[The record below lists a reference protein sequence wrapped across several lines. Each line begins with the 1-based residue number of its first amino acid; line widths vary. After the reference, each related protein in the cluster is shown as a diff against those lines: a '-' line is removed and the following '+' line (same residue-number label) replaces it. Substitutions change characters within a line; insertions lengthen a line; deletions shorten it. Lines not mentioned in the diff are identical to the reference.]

1 MTVNPIID
9 SSELTN
15 DPMVNEVI
23 ELIVKRHIEGMNK
36 FGVTMEANDRPIN
49 EWVDETIEE
58 LLDAIHYLVKTK
70 TIFDKFKADNKRL
83 KAAIEA
89 FEKGSFTDEK
99 NKEENRN
106 WFYALPRKTTS
117 LANVFAQVL

>member
-15 DPMVNEVI
+15 DPIVNEVI

-89 FEKGSFTDEK
+89 FKKGSFTDEK
-99 NKEENRN
+99 NKEENGN
-106 WFYALPRKTTS
+106 
-117 LANVFAQVL
+117 

>member
-1 MTVNPIID
+1 MTVNPNV
-9 SSELTN
+9 EFNQLTD
-15 DPMVNEVI
+15 DPIVNEVVD
-23 ELIVKRHIEGMNK
+23 LIVKRHLEGMNK
-36 FGVTMEANDRPIN
+36 FGITMDANDRPIN

-99 NKEENRN
+99 NKTENR
-106 WFYALPRKTTS
+106 S
-117 LANVFAQVL
+117 

>member
-15 DPMVNEVI
+15 DPIVNEVI

-36 FGVTMEANDRPIN
+36 FGVTMEANYRPIN
-49 EWVDETIEE
+49 ELVDETIEE

-106 WFYALPRKTTS
+106 LFYALPRKTTS

>member
-15 DPMVNEVI
+15 DPIVNEVI

-83 KAAIEA
+83 KAAIEV

-99 NKEENRN
+99 NKEENGN
-106 WFYALPRKTTS
+106 
-117 LANVFAQVL
+117 

>member
-1 MTVNPIID
+1 MTVNPIVD

-15 DPMVNEVI
+15 DPIVNEVI

-106 WFYALPRKTTS
+106 
-117 LANVFAQVL
+117 

>member
-15 DPMVNEVI
+15 DPIVNEVI

-106 WFYALPRKTTS
+106 
-117 LANVFAQVL
+117 

>member
-1 MTVNPIID
+1 MTINPIID

-15 DPMVNEVI
+15 DPIVNEVI

-106 WFYALPRKTTS
+106 
-117 LANVFAQVL
+117 

>member
-15 DPMVNEVI
+15 DPIVNEVI

-99 NKEENRN
+99 NKQENRN
-106 WFYALPRKTTS
+106 
-117 LANVFAQVL
+117 

>member
-15 DPMVNEVI
+15 DPIVNEVI

-70 TIFDKFKADNKRL
+70 TIFDKFKADNKKLR
-83 KAAIEA
+83 AALEA
-89 FEKGSFTDEK
+89 LEKGSFK
-99 NKEENRN
+99 NEET
-106 WFYALPRKTTS
+106 KTES
-117 LANVFAQVL
+117 SS

>member
-15 DPMVNEVI
+15 DPIVNEVI

-49 EWVDETIEE
+49 EWEDETIEE
-58 LLDAIHYLVKTK
+58 LLDAIHYLVKT
-70 TIFDKFKADNKRL
+70 
-83 KAAIEA
+83 
-89 FEKGSFTDEK
+89 
-99 NKEENRN
+99 
-106 WFYALPRKTTS
+106 FYLFLT
-117 LANVFAQVL
+117 